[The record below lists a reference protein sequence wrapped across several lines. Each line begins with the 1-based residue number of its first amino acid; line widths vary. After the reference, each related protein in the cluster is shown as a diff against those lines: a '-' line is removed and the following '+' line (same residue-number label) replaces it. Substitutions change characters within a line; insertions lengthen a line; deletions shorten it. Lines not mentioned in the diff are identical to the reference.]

1 MKLVTFEDL
10 KTRQVGCLTAN
21 DTQIVNLTAA
31 GLPAEMNLLIQSGEQ
46 GLVQARKVVED
57 STQTLLV
64 DDVKICA
71 PLPRPSRNIMCVGKN
86 YTEHA
91 REFQQSGFDAS
102 SQSGGDI
109 PEHPIVFT
117 KAPSSVIAPGEPI
130 PSDLDP
136 TDSTDY
142 EGELGVIIGI
152 GGRGISQSDAM
163 SHVYGYTI
171 INDVTARY
179 LQRNHKQWFLGKSI
193 DGFCPMGP
201 CIATA
206 DEFDDIREVNL
217 TTEVNGEVRQ
227 EAKIAQLIFDI
238 PTLIE
243 TISHGITLEPGDVIA
258 TGTPVG
264 VGIGF
269 NPPKFLKRGD
279 IVKVTIDNVGSL
291 ENTVV

>member
-1 MKLVTFEDL
+1 M
-10 KTRQVGCLTAN
+10 
-21 DTQIVNLTAA
+21 
-31 GLPAEMNLLIQSGEQ
+31 
-46 GLVQARKVVED
+46 
-57 STQTLLV
+57 
-64 DDVKICA
+64 
-71 PLPRPSRNIMCVGKN
+71 
-86 YTEHA
+86 EHA

-102 SQSGGDI
+102 SQSGEDI

-117 KAPSSVIAPGEPI
+117 KAPSSVIGPGDPI

>member
-1 MKLVTFEDL
+1 MKLVTFEVS

-21 DTQIVNLTAA
+21 DTQIVNLTNA
-31 GLPAEMNLLIQSGEQ
+31 GLPAEMNSLIQLGNQ
-46 GLVQARKVVED
+46 GLAQALIVVED
-57 STQTLLV
+57 SMQTLLV

-71 PLPRPSRNIMCVGKN
+71 PIPRPARNIMCVGKN

-91 REFQQSGFDAS
+91 REFRQSGFDAS
-102 SQSGGDI
+102 NQSGEDI
-109 PEHPIVFT
+109 PEHPIIFT

-179 LQRNHKQWFLGKSI
+179 LQRDHKQWFLGKSI

-206 DEFDDIREVNL
+206 DEFDDIREVTL

-227 EAKIAQLIFDI
+227 EAEIAQLIFDI

-243 TISHGITLEPGDVIA
+243 TISRGITLEPGDVIA

-279 IVKVTIDNVGSL
+279 VVKITINNMGSL
-291 ENTVV
+291 ENTVA